1 MSYFANVFN
10 GILEDT
16 INEMTTSTA
25 GVGGTTSDQFSSD
38 FYAPGDA
45 RIPKVLGQKAK
56 KKTKKKKKK
65 KKKAKK
71 KTKKESKI
79 PVITR
84 GRPELMFK

>member
-45 RIPKVLGQKAK
+45 RIPKVLGQK
-56 KKTKKKKKK
+56 TKKKKGRKKKGRK

-71 KTKKESKI
+71 ESKI
-79 PVITR
+79 PIITR